1 MSPMMARDRAS
12 LSGGI
17 LLLLAATIAT
27 TLADGVV
34 KDLASRLQAPQVFFL
49 SGALMAGLSVLA
61 AQTGRG
67 LGVVVQG
74 CLRTKRPGLLAL
86 RSLATVVAAWGFF
99 YALAQI
105 RLAEVFLFIGLMP
118 LMSAFLSRAI
128 LGEGVGPAAWIG
140 MAMGLAGLMMLFP
153 GGVSDISLGHLAGLV
168 GAGAGTV
175 SLVLSRLMARHEAN
189 TLVQVFYPNLALAV
203 SALLVLPTFW
213 LPMSLADL
221 ALILGYSG
229 LLFLARWGMV
239 LVMRRLP
246 APVALPLMNI
256 QFVWMVIVGLVFFG
270 ERPDALT
277 LSGATLVMLA
287 GVVAVSQQARVNR
300 LAARAARG
308 AQPGGAVIPAE

>member
-1 MSPMMARDRAS
+1 MMPRDRAP
-12 LSGGI
+12 LLGGI

-27 TLADGVV
+27 TLADGLV
-34 KDLASRLQAPQVFFL
+34 KDLSSRLQAPQVFFL
-49 SGALMAGLSVLA
+49 SGALMAGLSLLA

-74 CLRTKRPGLLAL
+74 CLRTRRPGLLAL

-99 YALAQI
+99 HAVAQI

-128 LGEGVGPAAWIG
+128 LGESVGPAAWIG
-140 MAMGLAGLMMLFP
+140 MAIGLAGLMMLFP
-153 GGVSDISLGHLAGLV
+153 GGVSDVSLGHLAGLV

-203 SALLVLPTFW
+203 SALLVLPAFW

-221 ALILGYSG
+221 GLILGYSG

-300 LAARAARG
+300 LASRVARG
-308 AQPGGAVIPAE
+308 ARPGRAVIPAE

>member
-1 MSPMMARDRAS
+1 MMARDRAS

-74 CLRTKRPGLLAL
+74 CLRTQRPGLLAL

>member
-1 MSPMMARDRAS
+1 MMARDRAS

-74 CLRTKRPGLLAL
+74 CLRTQRPGLLAL

-175 SLVLSRLMARHEAN
+175 SLVLSRLIARHDAN

>member
-74 CLRTKRPGLLAL
+74 CLRTQRPGLLAL

>member
-1 MSPMMARDRAS
+1 
-12 LSGGI
+12 
-17 LLLLAATIAT
+17 
-27 TLADGVV
+27 
-34 KDLASRLQAPQVFFL
+34 
-49 SGALMAGLSVLA
+49 
-61 AQTGRG
+61 
-67 LGVVVQG
+67 
-74 CLRTKRPGLLAL
+74 
-86 RSLATVVAAWGFF
+86 
-99 YALAQI
+99 LAQI

-175 SLVLSRLMARHEAN
+175 SLVLSRLIARHEAN

>member
-1 MSPMMARDRAS
+1 MMARDRAS

-175 SLVLSRLMARHEAN
+175 SLVLSRLIARHDAN

>member
-1 MSPMMARDRAS
+1 MMARDRAS

-74 CLRTKRPGLLAL
+74 GLRTKRPGLLAL

-175 SLVLSRLMARHEAN
+175 SLVLSRLIARHEAN

>member
-1 MSPMMARDRAS
+1 MMARVRAS

-74 CLRTKRPGLLAL
+74 CLRTQRPGLLAL

-203 SALLVLPTFW
+203 SALLVLPAFW

>member
-74 CLRTKRPGLLAL
+74 CLRTQRPGLLAL

-175 SLVLSRLMARHEAN
+175 SLVLSRLIARHEAN

-203 SALLVLPTFW
+203 SALLVLPAFW

>member
-1 MSPMMARDRAS
+1 MMARDRAS

-203 SALLVLPTFW
+203 SALLVLPAFW